1 MNFLEVKNISKSFK
15 NHQALTDVSLSI
27 KQNSIFGLLGHNGAG
42 KTTLIRI
49 LTRILFPDAGEVLLN
64 GDALNASHIRKIGYL
79 PEERGLYKKMRV
91 KEQLLYLAQLKDMP
105 KNEALTEIDKWL
117 TRFDLTPNADTEIGG
132 LSKGMQQKVQF
143 IATVINKPN
152 FIILDEPFS
161 GFDPI
166 NAEIIKAEILNLK
179 NEGATIL
186 YSTHRMESVDTICDD
201 MAIINKSEKVL
212 EGNIETLKNDL
223 LENKYELQYQGE
235 LPQLASYELLS
246 ENKKTRTVTVKLNT
260 NTNDFLTSILSAV
273 EVQSFHQIKPT
284 VEDLFF
290 KYVR

>member
-1 MNFLEVKNISKSFK
+1 MNFLEIKNISKSFK
-15 NHQALTDVSLSI
+15 DHQALSDVSLSI

-49 LTRILFPDAGEVLLN
+49 LTRILFPDAGEVLIN
-64 GDALNASHIRKIGYL
+64 GEALNTSHIRKIGYL
-79 PEERGLYKKMRV
+79 PEERGLYKKMKV

-105 KNEALTEIDKWL
+105 KAEALSEIDKWL
-117 TRFDLTPNADTEIGG
+117 TRFDLSANENSETGG

-166 NAEIIKAEILNLK
+166 NAELIKAEILTLK

-201 MAIINKSEKVL
+201 MAIINKSQKVL

-223 LENKYELQYQGE
+223 LENKYELEFQGE

-246 ENKKTRTVTVKLNT
+246 ESKKSNTVTIKLNT
-260 NTNDFLTSILSAV
+260 SPNEFLKSILSSV
-273 EVQSFHQIKPT
+273 EIQSFHQIKPT